1 MDNQDRMASVKAHWE
16 SPNTVSLAD
25 QNLREL
31 EASAIAAALPEGG
44 RVLDMGC
51 GDGVNSCRYA
61 ERAASLLGIDYSAQ
75 MIDRA
80 KDRFADWSGAPVQL
94 RQMDLSE
101 LDTLPIDFNAV
112 VSQRCLINLPDFD
125 QQARAIAAVQRRLA
139 PGGVFVMLEC
149 TEQGRAN
156 LNRLREQAGLEPIA
170 RPWHNTF
177 FERERLEEL
186 LAGLFTIS
194 AVRDFSLYYLVTRVM
209 NPLLGLDHSDPWS
222 KRLDEAGRRLQAM
235 LGLEELKGY
244 GPQVLYV
251 LTKAGRAG

>member
-1 MDNQDRMASVKAHWE
+1 MDNQDKMASVKAHWE
-16 SPNTVSLAD
+16 SPDTVSLAD

-31 EASAIAAALPEGG
+31 EASAIAEALPDGG

-51 GDGVNSCRYA
+51 GDGVNTCRYA
-61 ERAASLLGIDYSAQ
+61 ERAASLVGIDYSAQ
-75 MIDRA
+75 MIARA
-80 KDRFADWSGAPVQL
+80 QDRFAGWPGAPVLL

-101 LDTLPIDFNAV
+101 LDSLPADFDAV
-112 VSQRCLINLPDFD
+112 ISQRCLINLPDFD
-125 QQARAIAAVQRRLA
+125 QQARVIAAVQRRLA
-139 PGGVFVMLEC
+139 PGGVFLLLEC
-149 TEQGRAN
+149 LDQGRAN
-156 LNRLREQAGLEPIA
+156 LNRIREKAGLGPIA
-170 RPWHNTF
+170 MPWHNTF
-177 FERERLEEL
+177 FDRDRLEDF

-251 LTKAGRAG
+251 LTKANQAD